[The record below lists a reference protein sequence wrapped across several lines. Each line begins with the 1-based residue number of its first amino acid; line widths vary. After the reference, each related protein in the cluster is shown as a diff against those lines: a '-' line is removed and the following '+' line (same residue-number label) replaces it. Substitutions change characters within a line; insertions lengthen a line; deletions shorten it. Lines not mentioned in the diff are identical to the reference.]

1 MAGKSLQTALVSPEN
16 SSNIMR
22 RSAGA
27 HSLSIWTHHLTDI
40 EFISWKGLE
49 DAVVVGSGWRYGD
62 AYDIVYKHG
71 YSISGGGDRSVG
83 LGGHIQGGGHGPYSS
98 HYGLA
103 ADQIFQVTVATTEGK
118 LLIANEDQNQD
129 LLFAVRGGGGG
140 QYGVVTE
147 YVLKLHPRPEN
158 TLTGQLS
165 MYSASN
171 STENNNTWTVL
182 AALMSE
188 LPSVMDDGIAGSL
201 VAAIGSGAMLWL
213 PVLESA
219 PAGVAF
225 IAQLIAFN
233 TTTEAMNVRIE
244 NLIARVARSY
254 GEDSSITFTWSGAAV
269 SNESFPS
276 SVPGGVPS
284 AAGGGNVMSSRLLG
298 RAELSLP
305 LEQLVAH
312 LRNVMYTASNSG
324 LLIAGLQGGKGV
336 ADVPVRMRGAVN
348 PVWRSTYL
356 HVMSYTIPLDATLS
370 PKAALVGAAEWA
382 ELNIEPA
389 WRKWAPSTGSYMNEG
404 NPFNSNWK
412 HDFYGLHYDRLVDV
426 KRKYDPT
433 ESLYVLTG
441 VGSDNWD
448 YDLDSG
454 KLCRVN

>member
-1 MAGKSLQTALVSPEN
+1 MLC
-16 SSNIMR
+16 
-22 RSAGA
+22 RSTGA
-27 HSLSIWTHHLTDI
+27 HSLSIWTHHLTNI

-49 DAVVVGSGWRYGD
+49 DAVVIGSGWRYGD
-62 AYDIVYKHG
+62 AYDIVHKHG
-71 YSISGGGDRSVG
+71 HSLVGGGDRSVG

-118 LLIANEDQNQD
+118 LLVANEDQNQD

-158 TLTGQLS
+158 SMTGQLS

-171 STENNNTWTVL
+171 STENNNTWTAL

-188 LPSVMDDGIAGSL
+188 LPSVMDDGVAGSL
-201 VAAIGSGAMLWL
+201 VAVTGRSAMTWI

-219 PAGVAF
+219 PVGVAF
-225 IAQLIAFN
+225 IAQLIAYN
-233 TTTEAMNVRIE
+233 TTSKAMNEQID
-244 NLIARVARSY
+244 NLIARIAESY
-254 GEDSSITFTWSGAAV
+254 GDDSSITFTWSGATL
-269 SNESFPS
+269 SNASFPS
-276 SVPGGVPS
+276 SVPGGVG
-284 AAGGGNVMSSRLLG
+284 AVAGGGNVMSSRLLG

-305 LEQLVAH
+305 LELIVVH
-312 LRNVMYTASNSG
+312 LRSVMYSASNSG

-336 ADVPVRMRGAVN
+336 MNVPDHMRGAVN

-356 HVMSYTIPLDATLS
+356 HVMSYTVPLDGTLS
-370 PKAALVGAAEWA
+370 PKKALAQAAEWA
-382 ELNIEPA
+382 ELHIESA
-389 WRKWAPSTGSYMNEG
+389 WRKWAPLTGSYMNEG

-412 HDFYGLHYDRLVDV
+412 HDFYGVYYDALVDI

-454 KLCRVN
+454 RLCRVH